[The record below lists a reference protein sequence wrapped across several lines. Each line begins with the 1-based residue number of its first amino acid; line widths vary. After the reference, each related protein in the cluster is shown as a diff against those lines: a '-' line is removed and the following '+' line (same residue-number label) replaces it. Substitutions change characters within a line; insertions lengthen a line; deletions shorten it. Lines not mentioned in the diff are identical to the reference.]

1 MKYFIEY
8 NNVPTARNI
17 ARTIEVDN
25 LELFVHATSDN
36 RVFFTNYAKQ
46 INCINE
52 NTAIIERIYQANND
66 RNELNV
72 LYKNRKHFSSKLLAM
87 LKAAPTEIFV

>member
-25 LELFVHATSDN
+25 LELFVHVTGDN
-36 RVFFTNYAKQ
+36 HVFFTDYAKE
-46 INCINE
+46 IECING
-52 NTAIIERIYQANND
+52 NTAIIERIYQKNSEM
-66 RNELNV
+66 NELNV
-72 LYKNRKHFSSKLLAM
+72 LYKFRKHFSSKLSVM